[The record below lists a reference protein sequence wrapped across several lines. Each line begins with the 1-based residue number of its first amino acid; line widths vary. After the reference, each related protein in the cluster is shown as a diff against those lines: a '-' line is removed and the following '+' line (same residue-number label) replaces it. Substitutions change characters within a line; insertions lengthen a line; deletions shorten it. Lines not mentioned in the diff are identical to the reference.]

1 MSTARNPARPTTAN
15 AASGSRLA
23 PSGRQSSA
31 AAHSRPSAD
40 SPDCGERDPRG
51 NLPLAALCLG
61 YVMIVLDATIVNT
74 ALPDIGRELS
84 AAVNGLQWVTAGY
97 TLVFACLLLSAG
109 SLGDRVGP
117 RRVFVAG
124 IAVFTVASAAC
135 GLAPNLWVLVAARV
149 VQGVGAAMA
158 LPTSLALINTAYSDR
173 SARARAI
180 GIWGGLSGIAAGLG
194 PVLGGILT
202 QCIGWRSIFSINL
215 PVGMAAIVLTLRYI
229 TPPPRRAPGRSM
241 DIGGQVS
248 SIVAVAALA
257 YGLIQATQLGWGS
270 PAIVTALAVA
280 GAGAVAWVGIE
291 KFTRYPMLPLALFA
305 DRRFTGAVVAGAAIN
320 LGFYGELFLLAL
332 YFQDSRHYSP
342 LLAGLAMLP
351 QPGIASVG
359 SSLGGGHTARYGP
372 RPVMLIGLMVGA
384 LGLFALTQTT
394 TATPYWMLVAP
405 LLAVGFG
412 TAYTMP
418 AATTTAMESAPPDLA
433 GTASGALNASR
444 QIGSTL
450 GVAIFG
456 TLVAASGTFS
466 DGFRLSAFVGGC
478 VFMAG
483 AIVAFL
489 AIKPLEDSATAVP
502 KTPPHS
508 VPLADTRT
516 QQTSTT

>member
-1 MSTARNPARPTTAN
+1 MSTAQNPDRGTTVDTASDNRPALSERQGSAARRSLAGADSSERGARNP
-15 AASGSRLA
+15 
-23 PSGRQSSA
+23 Q
-31 AAHSRPSAD
+31 
-40 SPDCGERDPRG
+40 G

-74 ALPDIGRELS
+74 ALPDIGRDLS

-124 IAVFTVASAAC
+124 IAVFTIASAAC
-135 GLAPNLWVLVAARV
+135 GLAPNLWMLVTARV
-149 VQGVGAAMA
+149 VQGVGAATA
-158 LPTSLALINTAYSDR
+158 LPTSLALINAAYSDR

-202 QCIGWRSIFSINL
+202 QCIGWRSIFAINI
-215 PVGMAAIVLTLRYI
+215 PVGIAAIALTLRYV
-229 TPPPRRAPGRSM
+229 TPPPRRAPGRSL

-248 SIVAVAALA
+248 SIIAVAALA
-257 YGLIQATQLGWGS
+257 YGLIQANQLGWGA

-280 GAGAVAWVGIE
+280 GTGAVAWVVIE
-291 KFTRYPMLPLALFA
+291 KFTRHPMLPLALFA
-305 DRRFTGAVVAGAAIN
+305 DRRFTGAVLAGAAIN

-351 QPGIASVG
+351 QPGIASIG
-359 SSLGGGHTARYGP
+359 SALGGGHTARFGP

-394 TATPYWMLVAP
+394 TATPYWMLIAP
-405 LLAVGFG
+405 LFAVGFG

-418 AATTTAMESAPPDLA
+418 AATTTTMESAPPDLA

-483 AIVAFL
+483 AVVTFL
-489 AIKPLEDSATAVP
+489 AIRPLKDSATAAEP
-502 KTPPHS
+502 KAAPHS
-508 VPLADTRT
+508 ATFADTST
-516 QQTSTT
+516 QHTST